1 MRTRDFNEL
10 TLKEKAIVFE
20 NSKKAILKPIADSG
34 KYTVD
39 LYFMAN
45 MTVMILA
52 FKENGRIIQA
62 IALGNAIEMLL
73 DCVYAN

>member
-1 MRTRDFNEL
+1 
-10 TLKEKAIVFE
+10 VFE